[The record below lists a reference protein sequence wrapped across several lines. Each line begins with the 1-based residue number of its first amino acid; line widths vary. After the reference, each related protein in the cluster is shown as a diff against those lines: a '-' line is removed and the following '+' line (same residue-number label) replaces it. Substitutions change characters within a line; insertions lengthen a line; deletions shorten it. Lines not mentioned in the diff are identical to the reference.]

1 MNITIEKNKDEVSL
15 KVTNKDVDCTF
26 NGLSTDNLKQLREQI
41 DEVLKTPKA
50 TVRVWNPRSR
60 KHDIIGQ

>member
-1 MNITIEKNKDEVSL
+1 MNITIEKNKNEVSL
-15 KVTNKDVDCTF
+15 KVTNKGVDCTF

-60 KHDIIGQ
+60 KHNIIEQ